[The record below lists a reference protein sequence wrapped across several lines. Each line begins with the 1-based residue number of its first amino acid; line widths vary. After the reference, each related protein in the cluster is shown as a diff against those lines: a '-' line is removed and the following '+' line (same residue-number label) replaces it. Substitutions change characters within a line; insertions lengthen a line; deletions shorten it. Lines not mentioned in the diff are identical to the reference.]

1 MGEEIAWNSLFW
13 MNRKRR
19 LIVSQASDILH
30 AYLRVTQHLS
40 QQFRAYFGQFNLTF
54 PQAMVLTALGES
66 GPMPISSLAEKT
78 GSANSTISGIVDRLE
93 KLDLAR
99 RTRSEK
105 DRRVIYVEVTEQY
118 KQLREE
124 ALGSV
129 NDYFSTLVRDIPLEE
144 REEILRALATLDRA
158 LVREEQEL

>member
-1 MGEEIAWNSLFW
+1 
-13 MNRKRR
+13 
-19 LIVSQASDILH
+19 
-30 AYLRVTQHLS
+30 
-40 QQFRAYFGQFNLTF
+40 
-54 PQAMVLTALGES
+54 
-66 GPMPISSLAEKT
+66 MPTVPSP
-78 GSANSTISGIVDRLE
+78 GIVDRLE

-158 LVREEQEL
+158 LVCEEQEL

>member
-1 MGEEIAWNSLFW
+1 M
-13 MNRKRR
+13 
-19 LIVSQASDILH
+19 
-30 AYLRVTQHLS
+30 
-40 QQFRAYFGQFNLTF
+40 
-54 PQAMVLTALGES
+54 
-66 GPMPISSLAEKT
+66 
-78 GSANSTISGIVDRLE
+78 DRLE

-158 LVREEQEL
+158 LVCEEQEL

>member
-1 MGEEIAWNSLFW
+1 M
-13 MNRKRR
+13 
-19 LIVSQASDILH
+19 SQAADILH
-30 AYLRVTQHLS
+30 AYLQVTQHLS

-66 GPMPISSLAEKT
+66 GAMPISALAEKT

-105 DRRVIYVEVTEQY
+105 DRRVIYVEVTERY
-118 KQLREE
+118 LGLREK

-129 NDYFSTLVRDIPLEE
+129 NDCFSTLVRDIAPED
-144 REEILRALATLDRA
+144 RKQILQSLDILDRV
-158 LVREEQEL
+158 LVSERKQDQ